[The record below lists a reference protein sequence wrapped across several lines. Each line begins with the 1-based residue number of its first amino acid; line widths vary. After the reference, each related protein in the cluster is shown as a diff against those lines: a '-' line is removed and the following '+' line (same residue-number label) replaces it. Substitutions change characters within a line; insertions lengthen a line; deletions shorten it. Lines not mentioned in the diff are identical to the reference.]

1 MKELAVRTVF
11 KFIHKKIKEI
21 FHRIEADV
29 SSSEDEHFNN
39 AVSLTPSRRL
49 IVQADP
55 LYRVMEP
62 GVPYNIQTID
72 SYIDMMSQGEPQAS
86 LLTAKESF
94 VLSTGTQRQ
103 KADIR
108 RKLQK
113 EFTVVPLMID
123 KNEMMR
129 NRLVKSNMFRSN
141 NPEPVHLIT
150 GIVSKTC
157 SI

>member
-1 MKELAVRTVF
+1 M
-11 KFIHKKIKEI
+11 
-21 FHRIEADV
+21 
-29 SSSEDEHFNN
+29 
-39 AVSLTPSRRL
+39 TPSRRL

-55 LYRVMEP
+55 LYRVMGP

-94 VLSTGTQRQ
+94 VLSTGTQCQ

-123 KNEMMR
+123 KT
-129 NRLVKSNMFRSN
+129 K
-141 NPEPVHLIT
+141 
-150 GIVSKTC
+150 
-157 SI
+157 